1 LTLSANLNLG
11 NAFSTSIAYT
21 AANYRYDNLGLGLA
35 FRPGFFQFYALAD
48 RIPVTWNRI
57 LYEGKNIVLPE
68 SWNTMHLRFGM
79 NLVFGNKAR
88 RKVDKPMVLVQ

>member
-21 AANYRYDNLGLGLA
+21 AANYRYDNLGFGLA